1 MLSALPA
8 GGYQGTASGVTD
20 AKTRSAIKAFQ
31 KSKGLKAD
39 GKASG
44 ATLKAIVAGYLG
56 LEDTTLSQDIVP
68 VTHGCEGHFDDDMTK
83 DGLQPD
89 DRRLEIFFFD
99 WEIKPAPPG
108 KTSQAGSSQYPAWR
122 DALVETR
129 DFEHHGIHVQ
139 IIDARQKAVP
149 FAETTLSGPTQ
160 ASAVADEHGFVS
172 FFGLV
177 AGDYAVTATLRG
189 HQIGNY
195 KIKYPTAKTLPAYQA
210 MSSSDGD
217 AANPLANAANALG
230 VGGPL

>member
-83 DGLQPD
+83 DGL
-89 DRRLEIFFFD
+89 
-99 WEIKPAPPG
+99 
-108 KTSQAGSSQYPAWR
+108 
-122 DALVETR
+122 
-129 DFEHHGIHVQ
+129 
-139 IIDARQKAVP
+139 
-149 FAETTLSGPTQ
+149 
-160 ASAVADEHGFVS
+160 
-172 FFGLV
+172 
-177 AGDYAVTATLRG
+177 
-189 HQIGNY
+189 
-195 KIKYPTAKTLPAYQA
+195 
-210 MSSSDGD
+210 
-217 AANPLANAANALG
+217 
-230 VGGPL
+230 